1 MTDAHKQLQ
10 ISDLELPAKRGR
22 PKSGNALPNS
32 EKQRRYRER
41 QKASGVAAVA
51 LNHEELCIIQGLLMA
66 VTGDDIEVFRLE
78 DIKKMSGTQLDPL
91 RNKLARMANSALDKA
106 YAAAVP
112 GKPRK
117 SKRPP
122 SS

>member
-10 ISDLELPAKRGR
+10 IADLELPPKRGR

-41 QKASGVAAVA
+41 QKASGVSAVS
-51 LNHEELCIIQGLLMA
+51 LNHEELCIIQGLLTA
-66 VTGDDIEVFRLE
+66 VSGDDIEVFRLQ

-91 RNKLARMANSALDKA
+91 RIKLARMVNSALDKA
-106 YAAAVP
+106 YAASVP

-117 SKRPP
+117 SNRPP
-122 SS
+122 PS